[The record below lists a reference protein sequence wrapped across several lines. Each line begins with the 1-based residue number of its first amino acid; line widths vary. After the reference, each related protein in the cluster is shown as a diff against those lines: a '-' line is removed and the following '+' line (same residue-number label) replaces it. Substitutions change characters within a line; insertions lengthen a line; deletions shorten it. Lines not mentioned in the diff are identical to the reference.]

1 MAATKMSALGI
12 EEQRTGVTLRF
23 LDGPES
29 RPGLGHGYRVTA
41 HIVVWEGKD
50 LVTVPLGAL
59 FRSGQDWSV
68 FAVEDGVARLR
79 TLALGQRNAE
89 DAEVVSGLKPGETI
103 IIHPGN
109 NVADG
114 RSVTSWN

>member
-1 MAATKMSALGI
+1 MAVTKVSALGI

-41 HIVVWEGKD
+41 SIVVWEGKD
-50 LVTVPLGAL
+50 LVTIPLGAL

-68 FAVEDGVARLR
+68 FVVEDAVARLR
-79 TLALGQRNAE
+79 ILTLGQRSAE
-89 DAEVVSGLKPGETI
+89 LTEVVSGLAPGETV
-103 IIHPGN
+103 IIHPGD
-109 NVADG
+109 NVGDG
-114 RSVTSWN
+114 RAVTPWN